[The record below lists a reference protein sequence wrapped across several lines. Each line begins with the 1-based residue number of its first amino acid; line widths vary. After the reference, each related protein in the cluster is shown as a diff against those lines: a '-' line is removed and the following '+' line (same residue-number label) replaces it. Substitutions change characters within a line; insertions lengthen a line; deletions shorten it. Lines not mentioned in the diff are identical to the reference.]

1 MTEGNQFGGPL
12 GGADARDLCNGENI
26 PFLDLASADQVQRF
40 SFHLNFTARHRDPFR
55 IRLVADIYHA
65 GASLLIKMGK
75 LVWHP
80 EIISYAEYNSPPM
93 ENLLGRQLNYTVRT
107 TVYEGP
113 LDLLLDLIERAELD
127 VTSVSLAVVT
137 DQYLTSIRGLE
148 QLNADEISAF
158 LVIAA
163 KLLQI
168 KSEALLPRPP
178 VRAPGEEDVGRSLV
192 DQLKLYKRFK
202 EIGSWM
208 NDRQNANL
216 RTFLRVAP
224 PPKIEP
230 KLDLSNLTLE
240 KLIGAAQEAFAKDWN
255 KQPLGVI
262 IAAPRVT
269 IREKIDLIT
278 KMMQDVGRSNFR
290 ALLNQ
295 GASRLEVVVTF
306 LAMLE
311 LVKRYRIQARQEGL
325 FSDIE
330 IDRTEDW
337 EGDEEIDIEFE

>member
-1 MTEGNQFGGPL
+1 
-12 GGADARDLCNGENI
+12 
-26 PFLDLASADQVQRF
+26 
-40 SFHLNFTARHRDPFR
+40 
-55 IRLVADIYHA
+55 
-65 GASLLIKMGK
+65 
-75 LVWHP
+75 
-80 EIISYAEYNSPPM
+80 M
-93 ENLLGRQLNYTVRT
+93 ENLLGRQLNYTVHT
-107 TVYEGP
+107 SVYEGP

-127 VTSVSLAVVT
+127 VTSVSLATVT
-137 DQYLTSIRGLE
+137 DQYLASIKELE

-178 VRAPGEEDVGRSLV
+178 TRAPGEEDIGRSLV
-192 DQLKLYKRFK
+192 DQLRLYKRFK

-208 NDRQNANL
+208 NERQRANL

-240 KLIGAAQEAFAKDWN
+240 KLLTAAQEAFAKERA

-278 KMMQDVGRSNFR
+278 KMMKEVGRSDFR
-290 ALLNQ
+290 ALLDP

-311 LVKRYRIQARQEGL
+311 LVKRYRIQAHQEGL

-330 IDRTEDW
+330 IDRMEDW
-337 EGDEEIDIEFE
+337 EEDEEIEIEFE